1 MTQFRIR
8 DADPARDRAVMLE
21 FVLGLQRFEHSFE
34 PNRRLDGAVAE
45 DYLAP
50 LLRTVA
56 EKGGRI
62 FIAEDGAARPIGW
75 GVVHADTDD
84 IYVIE
89 SERACAYIAELFLVP
104 EARGMGVGR
113 ALIGAC
119 EDWARAQGLYILK
132 IGVLPGNT
140 RARAVYEQ
148 AGFTPYALRLRRK
161 L

>member
-1 MTQFRIR
+1 MSFVIR
-8 DADPARDRAVMLE
+8 DAELPRDRATMLD
-21 FVLGLQRFEHSFE
+21 FILGLQHFEHQFE
-34 PNRRLDGAVAE
+34 PNRRLDAAVAE

-50 LLRTVA
+50 LLRTIA

-62 FIAEDGAARPIGW
+62 FIAEDAGGRPIGW
-75 GVVHADTDD
+75 GVVHEDADD

-89 SERACAYIAELFLVP
+89 SERRFAYIAELFLV
-104 EARGMGVGR
+104 EAARGMGVGR

-119 EDWARAQGLYILK
+119 EGWARARGLGILK
-132 IGVLPGNT
+132 IGVLPGNA
-140 RARAVYEQ
+140 RAKAVYER